1 MLGLLSNKKPQFPL
15 LQANCSSGVFYEL
28 HLCCL
33 NSENELQPS
42 TKSLATSSKICWR
55 LLRTLEHYLLRIIC
69 SAAVLRRRQN
79 DFIYGATKYSLGK
92 RKCFSTEITC
102 SQETVEPKVKTI
114 LHGAKLAIKQID
126 FMQKLANM
134 LCGA

>member
-1 MLGLLSNKKPQFPL
+1 MSYSQAPRVWQ
-15 LQANCSSGVFYEL
+15 LQVKYADVY
-28 HLCCL
+28 
-33 NSENELQPS
+33 
-42 TKSLATSSKICWR
+42 

-102 SQETVEPKVKTI
+102 SQETVSRKSKQSSWGEVGHKT
-114 LHGAKLAIKQID
+114 
-126 FMQKLANM
+126 N
-134 LCGA
+134 